1 MDYDDFVK
9 KKRRSEV
16 ATGHAPGPLNEYLK
30 PFQHAIV
37 SWALRRGRA
46 AIFADTGLGK
56 TIMQLSWASDVD
68 TFRAKLEETH
78 GDNDHA
84 AEYRAA
90 LALIEKHAEIWTPKE
105 EAITKA
111 TGEAT

>member
-56 TIMQLSWASDVD
+56 TIMQLSWASDVQSHTD
-68 TFRAKLEETH
+68 GKVLI
-78 GDNDHA
+78 
-84 AEYRAA
+84 
-90 LALIEKHAEIWTPKE
+90 LAPLAVSEQTIEDF
-105 EAITKA
+105 
-111 TGEAT
+111 

>member
-1 MDYDDFVK
+1 MDYDVFVK

-46 AIFADTGLGK
+46 CSLLDGLMGDT
-56 TIMQLSWASDVD
+56 SD
-68 TFRAKLEETH
+68 
-78 GDNDHA
+78 
-84 AEYRAA
+84 
-90 LALIEKHAEIWTPKE
+90 
-105 EAITKA
+105 
-111 TGEAT
+111 